1 VVLVKLISMFTEEDL
16 EGIFCGEAEVDLT
29 ILRKATIYES
39 LSIHE
44 TGKLR
49 GECPSLLVLVVVVFT
64 NDFN

>member
-1 VVLVKLISMFTEEDL
+1 VVPVELISMFSEEEL

-39 LSIHE
+39 VCPST

-49 GECPSLLVLVVVVFT
+49 GECPSLLVLVVIFS
-64 NDFN
+64 NNFN